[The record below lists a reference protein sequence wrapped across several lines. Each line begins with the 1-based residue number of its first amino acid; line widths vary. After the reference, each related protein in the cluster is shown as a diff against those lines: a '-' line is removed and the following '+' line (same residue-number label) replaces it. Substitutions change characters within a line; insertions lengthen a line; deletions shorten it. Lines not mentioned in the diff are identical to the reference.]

1 MLEFQISLTFLWYT
15 TVTVVDNKKS
25 VDINDIS
32 EMGFVRPSSYKD
44 SSWSCLYIHG
54 IPKLTN
60 IAGTEHFFANMVGL
74 PAAMALP
81 VGLLEVVGGVA
92 LLVGILTRVAS
103 ILFIIEM
110 TGSTIVAKLPRGFVG
125 GFEVDLLL
133 MAISISL
140 LLTGPGRL
148 SIEWIVLKR
157 ELFPKGK
164 QMILQKQQQ
173 WQQKST

>member
-1 MLEFQISLTFLWYT
+1 MTFQKWALYGPLP
-15 TVTVVDNKKS
+15 
-25 VDINDIS
+25 
-32 EMGFVRPSSYKD
+32 VRI
-44 SSWSCLYIHG
+44 LAGVAFIFHG

-148 SIEWIVLKR
+148 TIEWIVLKR
-157 ELFPKGK
+157 ELFHKGK